1 MIFFPHRV
9 IYITHV
15 HVYKTRPFHANVSCL
30 TTEKKEFVKNMP
42 LFHEQRKTDFFY
54 QTFTPSN
61 GSAMGR
67 YYYILGLLQTD
78 SPSLRLINSTYFC
91 SQLGTDLRSVL
102 FPEDYQVRFHIYLLF
117 HKKR

>member
-15 HVYKTRPFHANVSCL
+15 HVYKNPSISCKCKL
-30 TTEKKEFVKNMP
+30 SHYRKKEFARNMP
-42 LFHEQRKTDFFY
+42 LFHEQRTTDFFY

-67 YYYILGLLQTD
+67 FYYILGLLQTD

>member
-1 MIFFPHRV
+1 
-9 IYITHV
+9 
-15 HVYKTRPFHANVSCL
+15 
-30 TTEKKEFVKNMP
+30 MP

-67 YYYILGLLQTD
+67 YYYILGLLQTVYETHQPD
-78 SPSLRLINSTYFC
+78 IFC
-91 SQLGTDLRSVL
+91 SQLGTDLISVL